1 MWLHVVS
8 LSFLMRMPCS
18 QHTYACSAWQD
29 CLENYYFKQPVP
41 CQKQLVLL
49 INISLRRWGY
59 LSHWLWN
66 RKATTEVG
74 IQTIFSTLSS
84 LIFYLKTMF
93 LKLNSIPITGT
104 SLLSTVRPYLW
115 TPKPTQDT
123 YEKVFIIFRTGVAI
137 YRAVE
142 VVLCNGRW

>member
-1 MWLHVVS
+1 
-8 LSFLMRMPCS
+8 
-18 QHTYACSAWQD
+18 
-29 CLENYYFKQPVP
+29 
-41 CQKQLVLL
+41 
-49 INISLRRWGY
+49 
-59 LSHWLWN
+59 
-66 RKATTEVG
+66 
-74 IQTIFSTLSS
+74 
-84 LIFYLKTMF
+84 MF